1 MKYFFFYF
9 CNTPNWDVQSE
20 GHRVMAHQFE
30 GNIQKTQLFLENYEH
45 FTILTCVEDLLEK
58 YQYISYNNLQE

>member
-1 MKYFFFYF
+1 MPSTSHVKAVSDMQYRIFIKHVIVLTQMKYSFLDF

-30 GNIQKTQLFLENYEH
+30 GKIHTTFSGK
-45 FTILTCVEDLLEK
+45 
-58 YQYISYNNLQE
+58 